1 MHIANV
7 GCEAREVAGRHANER
22 LRRRGMIPAII
33 YGHGE
38 KPESVAI
45 NQHDL
50 EMALRD
56 LQHVV
61 KLKVNTKEDNYLIK
75 DVQYDHLQRTPLHAD
90 FMRVDASEKVHVKVG
105 IELRGVPVGV
115 GLGGEMVHP
124 FSDIDIEC
132 FLMQI
137 PESIKVKIDHM
148 NIGDTIRI
156 KDLELPDGVKIL
168 KHLPDDIVVS
178 VRHKKAEEVAAVAVP
193 GAEGDAAK
201 EPEVLARGKK
211 EEEAIP
217 EAK

>member
-1 MHIANV
+1 MQIANV
-7 GCEAREVAGRHANER
+7 TCETREPAGRHANER
-22 LRRRGMIPAII
+22 IRRRGLIPAVI

-38 KPESVAI
+38 KPETVSI
-45 NQHDL
+45 SLHDL

-61 KLKVNTKEDNYLIK
+61 KLKVNAKEDNYLIK

-90 FMRVDASEKVHVKVG
+90 FMRVDVTEKVHVKVAL
-105 IELRGVPVGV
+105 ELRGVPIGI

-124 FSDIDIEC
+124 FSDLDIEC

-137 PESIKVKIDHM
+137 PESIKLKIDHM
-148 NIGDTIRI
+148 NIGDVIRI
-156 KDLELPDGVKIL
+156 KDLELPEGVKIL
-168 KHLPDDIVVS
+168 KHAPEDIVIS
-178 VRHKKAEEVAAVAVP
+178 VRHKKAEDAAVAVA
-193 GAEGDAAK
+193 GVEGDASK

-211 EEEAIP
+211 DEEAIP